1 MFSISEYVNGLLSPV
16 RDIIHN
22 GTWVLLL
29 IPFLLISK
37 RLFSVLHHKF
47 FMHRVAKV
55 PPSSCSL
62 CFLSKKELLT
72 GYQEWMERR
81 ANEKENIS

>member
-1 MFSISEYVNGLLSPV
+1 MFSISEYVNGFVSPV
-16 RDIIHN
+16 RDFIN
-22 GTWVLLL
+22 SGSWVLLL
-29 IPFLLISK
+29 IPIFLIIRK
-37 RLFSVLHHKF
+37 IFSVLHHNIF
-47 FMHRVAKV
+47 LHRVAKV

-62 CFLSKKELLT
+62 CFLSKKELIN